1 VFLLSA
7 GDGGDGVVAPLRPR
21 PGPRPSVTVRVP
33 AKINLH
39 LGVGAVRKDGF
50 HELVTVYHAVS
61 LYDEVVVAASDR
73 LHVSVVGE
81 GAVDVPTDG
90 DNLAVRAVRSVAAVL
105 GREPLVDITVRKGIP
120 VAGGMAG
127 GSADAAAALV
137 AVDALWGGELDRV
150 TLEGLAA
157 GLGSDVAFLLH
168 GGSALGTGR
177 GEAISP
183 VLGTGDYH
191 WVLAVAEGGLSTPAV
206 YAELD
211 RLRETEQVPPIGEPD
226 GVLAALRQGDVVAL
240 GTVLANDLHPA
251 ALRMR
256 PQLKRVLDTGRE
268 LGAVGCVISGS
279 GPTVAMLARSAN
291 ESIRIASA
299 LSGLGVCRTVRRAH
313 GPVVGARVVAGDGHT
328 A

>member
-1 VFLLSA
+1 
-7 GDGGDGVVAPLRPR
+7 
-21 PGPRPSVTVRVP
+21 VP

-240 GTVLANDLHPA
+240 GTVLAHDLHPA